1 MTHQPKMRNKQ
12 IATVRRGSRVL
23 VGVVSLAMAATMC
36 SLDTA
41 SAVSGPVPAAAP
53 KAPAAGALSSGVLS
67 SVASTDEQP
76 AIDPVLVS
84 ERSSRFATTV
94 LQADGSYQTTVSLTP
109 VNYLDGSG
117 EWAPIDTTMVEPG
130 SASMQDKWAAK
141 NAAADFTALVP
152 NDAGERPVR
161 VSADGSWVTLQL
173 QGLDG
178 APQVAD
184 STATYTGGQI
194 GAAGEVSY
202 QTTETGLKETVVLDQ
217 APAPAEATA

>member
-1 MTHQPKMRNKQ
+1 MAHQPKMRNKQ
-12 IATVRRGSRVL
+12 MATVRRGSQVL
-23 VGVVSLAMAATMC
+23 VGVVSLAMAATVC

-41 SAVSGPVPAAAP
+41 SAVSGPVPAVAP
-53 KAPAAGALSSGVLS
+53 TAPAAPVAGALQSGVLS

-109 VNYLDGSG
+109 VNYLNGSG

-184 STATYTGGQI
+184 STATYTGGQV

-202 QTTETGLKETVVLDQ
+202 
-217 APAPAEATA
+217 